1 MQANDNCNNST
12 MQADIITMEV
22 VNPLERY
29 VLTPCETVY
38 PSLAGEATLTGSLIS
53 SNGDELVDCGV
64 AAGIFAAN
72 AAVTTTVSGG
82 GTRPIGGIM
91 ETRNTLAAF
100 RQHFQQSL
108 RTGLAISLW
117 FQPSADS
124 FQVQQPILTAG
135 SIIMKDGLQDQESG
149 CSGYNV
155 LLGQYQGHLLVKY
168 TDNDPAKSCRVLL
181 VRSVNL
187 VPNQLTH
194 VVVVWSTSQTN
205 IYMDGQPVVTGAPNA
220 FDTTLTNWDPSG
232 SWQLLGNYQSDAV
245 FTGSILQFS
254 LLDQALTPI
263 QVAAVYNQGL
273 ILVEPQEPPVLE
285 AEALVNVTIPQG
297 WLSPVTLRLGGPRV
311 STAKLP
317 LMVQVLSLPR
327 QGVLTLQG
335 QDDTPIVVNSRL
347 PLAFNASGLVV
358 EYTLGSADYFNAPSI
373 NGYGVDLQLDAETF
387 DYRLITLDVTMEN
400 IVAASPSVTQSVQVV
415 HVNHPPTI
423 RAPDEAV
430 QSLQIPTEFVV
441 VDGIQLLDAL
451 DFNLDR
457 VRVDAWSNVGQLTLN
472 SANRLRADFSSCAD
486 RTFSAWQC
494 VGDGVLDRNVTF
506 AAIPDDVAS
515 IFTNLRYDS
524 LVPGMEDE
532 ITIRVSDGEGG
543 SCLSRQEHE
552 EYSVGLG
559 NTVATIRSECFQVQA
574 VIRVPA
580 VVIVK
585 QDGASES
592 GLFGIPNSDFKN
604 FGVADFLYWVLF
616 ATVLISVCTCARRCF
631 RCLARG
637 KAVIPDDINYE
648 QDLDISVSDYSSE
661 SNIPDDINYEQG
673 LDVSVSDCSSESDN
687 SLRGLEE
694 P

>member
-1 MQANDNCNNST
+1 MQASNS
-12 MQADIITMEV
+12 TMEV

-38 PSLAGEATLTGSLIS
+38 PSLAGEAALLGSLIA
-53 SNGDELVDCGV
+53 SNGDEVVDCGV
-64 AAGIFAAN
+64 AAGIFATN
-72 AAVTTTVSGG
+72 AAVTTTFSGG
-82 GTRPIGGIM
+82 GTRPVGAIM

-100 RQHFQQSL
+100 RQHFQHSL
-108 RTGLAISLW
+108 RSGLAISLW
-117 FQPSADS
+117 FQPSADG

-135 SIIMKDGLQDQESG
+135 SIIMKDGLQNQESG

-155 LLGQYQGHLLVKY
+155 LLGQYQGHFLVKY
-168 TDNDPAKSCRVLL
+168 TDNDPAKSCRILL
-181 VRSVNL
+181 VRSVEL
-187 VPNQLTH
+187 VPNELTH
-194 VVVVWSTSQTN
+194 VAVVWSASQTD

-232 SWQLLGNYQSDAV
+232 NWQLLSNYQSDAV

-263 QVAAVYNQGL
+263 QVSAVYNQGL
-273 ILVEPQEPPVLE
+273 VLVEPQEPPVLQ
-285 AEALVNVTIPQG
+285 AEAWANVTMPQG
-297 WLSPVTLRLGGPRV
+297 WMSPVPLRLGGPRV

-335 QDDTPIVVNSRL
+335 QDDTPLVVNSRL
-347 PLAFNASGLVV
+347 PLAFNVSGLVV
-358 EYTLGSADYFNAPSI
+358 QYTLGSTDYFNAPSI
-373 NGYGVDLQLDAETF
+373 NGYGVDLQLNAETF
-387 DYRLITLDVTMEN
+387 DYRLVTLDVTLEN
-400 IVAASPSVTQSVQVV
+400 IVAASPSVTQSLQVV

-423 RAPDEAV
+423 PAPDEAL
-430 QSLQIPTEFVV
+430 QSLQNPTEFGV

-472 SANRLRADFSSCAD
+472 SANRLRADFSSCSD
-486 RTFSAWQC
+486 RTYSAWQC
-494 VGDGVLDRNVTF
+494 TGDGVLDRNVTF

-515 IFTNLRYDS
+515 IFANLRYTS

-532 ITIRVSDGEGG
+532 ITIRVSDGQGG
-543 SCLSRQEHE
+543 SCLSRQEHD
-552 EYSVGLG
+552 EYSADLG

-580 VVIVK
+580 VVTVK
-585 QDGASES
+585 QDGANES
-592 GLFGIPNSDFKN
+592 GLFGIPNTDLKN
-604 FGVADFLYWVLF
+604 FGLADFLYWVLF
-616 ATVLISVCTCARRCF
+616 ATVLISVLTCARRCL

-648 QDLDISVSDYSSE
+648 QDLDVSISDYSSE
-661 SNIPDDINYEQG
+661 SDIPNDIHCEQG
-673 LDVSVSDCSSESDN
+673 LDVSVSDYSSESAN
-687 SLRGLEE
+687 PSRGLEE

>member
-1 MQANDNCNNST
+1 
-12 MQADIITMEV
+12 MEV
-22 VNPLERY
+22 MNPLMKGIIPLEQY

-64 AAGIFAAN
+64 AAGIFATSAT
-72 AAVTTTVSGG
+72 VTSTVSSD
-82 GTRPIGGIM
+82 GTRPGIGAIM
-91 ETRNTLAAF
+91 ETRSTLAAF

-117 FQPSADS
+117 LQPSADGV
-124 FQVQQPILTAG
+124 QVQQPILTAG
-135 SIIMKDGLQDQESG
+135 SIIRKDGLQDQESG

-181 VRSVNL
+181 VRSVDL

-194 VVVVWSTSQTN
+194 VAVVWSASQTD

-232 SWQLLGNYQSDAV
+232 SWQLLSNYQSDAV

-254 LLDQALTPI
+254 LLDQALTPT
-263 QVAAVYNQGL
+263 QVSAIYDQGL
-273 ILVEPQEPPVLE
+273 VLVEPQEPPVLE
-285 AEALVNVTIPQG
+285 AEAWANATIPQG
-297 WLSPVTLRLGGPRV
+297 WMSPVTLRLGGPRV

-317 LMVQVLSLPR
+317 LMVQILSLPR
-327 QGVLTLQG
+327 EGVLTLQG
-335 QDDTPIVVNSRL
+335 QHSDPLVVNSRL
-347 PLAFNASGLVV
+347 PLPFNTSGLAVD
-358 EYTLGSADYFNAPSI
+358 YTLGSADYFSAPSI
-373 NGYGVDLQLDAETF
+373 NGYGVDLQLNAETF
-387 DYRLITLDVTMEN
+387 DFRLVTLDVTQEN
-400 IVAASPSVTQSVQVV
+400 IVAASPLVAQSLQVV
-415 HVNHPPTI
+415 HVNHPPTM
-423 RAPDEAV
+423 RAPDEAL
-430 QSLQIPTEFVV
+430 QSLEDPTEFVV

-486 RTFSAWQC
+486 RTYSAWQC
-494 VGDGVLDRNVTF
+494 IGDGVLDRNVTF

-515 IFTNLRYDS
+515 IFAKLRYNS

-532 ITIRVSDGEGG
+532 ITIRVSDGVGG
-543 SCLSRQEHE
+543 SCLSQQEHDK
-552 EYSVGLG
+552 YSAGLG
-559 NTVATIRSECFQVQA
+559 NTVKTIHGECFQVQA

-580 VVIVK
+580 VVIAK

-592 GLFGIPNSDFKN
+592 GLFGIPNTDFKN
-604 FGVADFLYWVLF
+604 FGLADFLFWVFF
-616 ATVLISVCTCARRCF
+616 ATVLISVLTCARRCL

-648 QDLDISVSDYSSE
+648 QDFDVSVSDCSSE
-661 SNIPDDINYEQG
+661 SDVVPDDVNYEQG
-673 LDVSVSDCSSESDN
+673 LDVSVSDFSSESDCP
-687 SLRGLEE
+687 SRRMAE